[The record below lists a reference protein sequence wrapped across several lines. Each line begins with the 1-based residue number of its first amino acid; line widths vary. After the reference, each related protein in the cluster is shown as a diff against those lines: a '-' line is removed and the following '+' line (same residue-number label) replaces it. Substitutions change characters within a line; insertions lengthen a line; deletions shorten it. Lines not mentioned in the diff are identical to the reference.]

1 MNGTSNDDF
10 TPEEEKLI
18 SDVLAERYRQTVETQ
33 LADIELRVDESEHEL
48 KPCPAI
54 YWESKSCHFIIA
66 KVEKNKFFCQ
76 FFYSDDEQFG
86 TEKPFYD
93 DLKACVISLLQV
105 QADHELK
112 KALKESA

>member
-1 MNGTSNDDF
+1 MNDTSSNDF

-18 SDVLAERYRQTVETQ
+18 TNTLAERYGKTVEIQ
-33 LADIELRVDESEHEL
+33 HELR
-48 KPCPAI
+48 PCPAI
-54 YWESKSCHFIIA
+54 YWESKSCNFIIA
-66 KVEKNKFFCQ
+66 KIEDNKFFCQ
-76 FFYSDDEQFG
+76 FFYGDDEQFG

-93 DLKACVISLLQV
+93 DLQTCVTSLLQV

>member
-1 MNGTSNDDF
+1 MNDTSSNDF

-18 SDVLAERYRQTVETQ
+18 TNTLAERYGKTVEIQ

-48 KPCPAI
+48 RPCPAI
-54 YWESKSCHFIIA
+54 YWESKSCNFIIA
-66 KVEKNKFFCQ
+66 KIEDNKFFCQ
-76 FFYSDDEQFG
+76 FFYGDDEQFG

-93 DLKACVISLLQV
+93 DLQTCVTSLLQV

>member
-1 MNGTSNDDF
+1 MNDTSNNDF

-18 SDVLAERYRQTVETQ
+18 TDTLAERYGQAKEIQ

-66 KVEKNKFFCQ
+66 KIENNKFFCQ
-76 FFYSDDEQFG
+76 FFYGEDEQFG

-93 DLKACVISLLQV
+93 DLQTCVTSLLQV